1 MLGNLFTFFA
11 AIVISAAIIPLMIR
25 LAPRLGMVDQPDPRK
40 VHSQPIPRVGGVG
53 IVIGTLIPILLW
65 TPLDTSLHAYLFGS
79 MVLLVFGIW
88 DDSREL
94 GHYVKFVGQFIA
106 VLAVVYYGDVYIA
119 TLPFTN
125 LEAMPESFAR
135 PFTVFALVG
144 MINAINHSDGL
155 DGLAGGLSILSL
167 SCIAYLAN
175 MAGGGVLV
183 TMAFATIGGVLG
195 FLRYNSHPAR
205 VFMGD
210 GGSQFLGFTL
220 GYMAVELTSKVN
232 PALSPALPALILGL
246 PIVDILAVFAQR
258 AYGGMNWFRATRNHI
273 HHRLLELGFDHYEAV
288 VIIYSIQTFFVVS
301 AVLLRYEADWLILSL
316 YLGLCTLVF
325 ILIYSARHAGWRA
338 HQPHAVSRLSW
349 LIGLAK
355 KQKVFMAA
363 PGRLVGVAIPVL
375 LIAVSLLADRVSRDL
390 GTGAAVLLMPM
401 MFYLVSR
408 TPRDSILI
416 RMISYVTSA
425 FVVYLETRHLGTQY
439 PAMESIAPVYYG
451 ALAIA
456 TGLAVRFAND
466 GEFKT
471 SPMDF
476 LVIFFVLSVGIL
488 TRIQPSQIE
497 LGSMAVKVVILF
509 YGCEVVISRLKN
521 RWSPLSLATL
531 GTLAVIGIRGLL

>member
-40 VHSQPIPRVGGVG
+40 VHTQPIPRVGGVG
-53 IVIGTLIPILLW
+53 IVIGTLIPVLLW
-65 TPLDTSLHAYLFGS
+65 TPLDASLHAYLFGS
-79 MVLLVFGIW
+79 LVLLVFGVW

-94 GHYVKFVGQFIA
+94 GHYVKFIGQFIA
-106 VLAVVYYGDVYIA
+106 VLAVVYYGDVYV
-119 TLPFTN
+119 TMLPFTN
-125 LEAMPESFAR
+125 LEPLSEAVAR

-175 MAGGGVLV
+175 LAGGGVLV
-183 TMAFATIGGVLG
+183 TLAFATIGGVLG

-220 GYMAVELTSKVN
+220 GYMAVVLTGKVN

-258 AYGGMNWFRATRNHI
+258 VYGGMNWFRATRNHV
-273 HHRLLELGFDHYEAV
+273 HHRLLEIGFDHYEAV

-301 AVLLRYEADWLILSL
+301 AVLLRYEADWLILSV

-325 ILIYSARHAGWRA
+325 ILIYSARAVGWRV
-338 HQPHAVSRLSW
+338 HQPHAVSRLSK
-349 LIGLAK
+349 LISVVKRHKWFTTG
-355 KQKVFMAA
+355 
-363 PGRLVGVAIPVL
+363 PGRLVAVAIPVL
-375 LIAVSLLADRVSRDL
+375 FVAVSLLADHVSRDL
-390 GTGAAVLLMPM
+390 GIGAVVLLLPM
-401 MFYLVSR
+401 LFYLVSR
-408 TPRDSILI
+408 TPRDSIVL
-416 RMISYVTSA
+416 RVISYVTSA
-425 FVVYLETRHLGTQY
+425 FVVYLETRHLGTGI
-439 PAMESIAPVYYG
+439 PAAETMGLIYFG
-451 ALAIA
+451 TLAVA

-476 LVIFFVLSVGIL
+476 LVILFVLSIGIL
-488 TRIQPSQIE
+488 TRAQPSQTQ
-497 LGSMAVKVVILF
+497 LGSMAVKLVILF
-509 YGCEVVISRLKN
+509 YGCELIISRLKS
-521 RWSPLSLATL
+521 RWNPLSFATL
-531 GTLAVIGIRGLL
+531 AALVVIGVRGLL

>member
-11 AIVISAAIIPLMIR
+11 AIVVSAAIIPLMIR

-40 VHSQPIPRVGGVG
+40 VHTHPIPRVGGVG

-79 MVLLVFGIW
+79 LVLLVFGVW

-94 GHYVKFVGQFIA
+94 GHYVKFIGQFIA
-106 VLAVVYYGDVYIA
+106 VLAVVYYGDVYVT

-125 LEAMPESFAR
+125 LEPLSESVAR
-135 PFTVFALVG
+135 PFTVFAMVG

-175 MAGGGVLV
+175 MAGGTGLV

-220 GYMAVELTSKVN
+220 GFMAVVLTGKVN
-232 PALSPALPALILGL
+232 PALSPALPALMLGL

-301 AVLLRYEADWLILSL
+301 AILLRYEADWLILSL
-316 YLGLCTLVF
+316 YLGLCALVF
-325 ILIYSARHAGWRA
+325 FLVYSARHAGWRA
-338 HQPHAVSRLSW
+338 HQPHAVSRLSRF
-349 LIGLAK
+349 IGVVK
-355 KQKVFMAA
+355 RQRWIFTG
-363 PGRLVGVAIPVL
+363 PGRLVALAIPILFV
-375 LIAVSLLADRVSRDL
+375 AVSLLADRVSRDL
-390 GTGAAVLLMPM
+390 GIGATVLLIPM
-401 MFYLVSR
+401 LFYLVSR
-408 TPRDSILI
+408 TARDSIVI

-425 FVVYLETRHLGTQY
+425 FVVYLETRHLGTRL
-439 PAMESIAPVYYG
+439 PAVETVGAVYFG
-451 ALAIA
+451 ALAVA

-476 LVIFFVLSVGIL
+476 LIIFFVVSIGIL
-488 TRIQPSQIE
+488 TRMQPSQLE
-497 LGSMAVKVVILF
+497 LGSMAVKLVILF
-509 YGCEVVISRLKN
+509 YGCELIISRIKS
-521 RWSPLSLATL
+521 RWNLLSVATL
-531 GTLAVIGIRGLL
+531 AALAAIGIRGLS